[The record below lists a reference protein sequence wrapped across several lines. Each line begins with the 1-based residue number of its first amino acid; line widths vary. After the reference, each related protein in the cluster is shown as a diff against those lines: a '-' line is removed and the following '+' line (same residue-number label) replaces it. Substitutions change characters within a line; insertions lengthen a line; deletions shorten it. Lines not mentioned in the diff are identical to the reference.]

1 VRGSTPAASAST
13 STPGRT
19 TGTPLGPIP
28 GFTRPPRE
36 QRWYRRW
43 WWAILVVV
51 AVVVAAVVSDL
62 PTRQNVQQQAT
73 EVGAIVKEIATG
85 VHPCAFA
92 VSEAFKTFFVPA
104 RNGTLSSASLG
115 FARQYLDEDQQ
126 ACSFES
132 TSIFSMSTI
141 TVPNSPAGEHIT
153 AIIKTVLEWATSDAN
168 GAIVDIQTLVRHPT
182 DPTALKDLRKRE
194 RTLATDRAKSE
205 RDLRAAEADLGGQP
219 LPGLGLPS
227 FPDPSAHQ
235 S

>member
-1 VRGSTPAASAST
+1 MSGSTPAT
-13 STPGRT
+13 SRPAPR

-28 GFTRPPRE
+28 GFTKPPRE

-43 WWAILVVV
+43 WWAILIVA

-62 PTRQNVQQQAT
+62 PTPQNVQQQAT
-73 EVGAIVKEIATG
+73 EVGGVVKEIATG

-92 VSEAFKTFFVPA
+92 VNEAFQTFFVPA
-104 RNGTLSSASLG
+104 RNGTLSTASRG

-141 TVPNSPAGEHIT
+141 TVPNSPAGQRMN

-168 GAIVDIQTLVRHPT
+168 GAILDIQTLVN
-182 DPTALKDLRKRE
+182 DPTNAKALKDLRKRE
-194 RTLATDRAKSE
+194 RTLATDRAKAE
-205 RDLRAAEADLGGQP
+205 RDLRAAEADLQGQR
-219 LPGLGLPS
+219 LPGLGLPR
-227 FPDPSAHQ
+227 FPDPSAHP